1 MKHLLIKSSA
11 ALVAAFLFISCGKN
25 QAVKTEMFAPMAK
38 TMKMSARADSAMNVM
53 QDMAFEES
61 TELPSESEQPRQDR
75 KLIYTGNLTIEVSNL
90 SDSKSSVESWIKKF
104 GGYISDSFENTSSI
118 RITAKIPSGSFSQAM
133 QECGQIGKLKS
144 KNINSSDVTEQ
155 FYDLDTRLSTRKVL
169 LERLKKYLSEA
180 KDMQDMLKIETK
192 INDVTSELER
202 MQGQMNRLKSQID
215 YSTIYVTAE
224 LPVNQNE
231 SGFVMPDTN
240 SQLRQ
245 FFANILNFFVKF
257 IFTALYIV
265 IFGVPSVLFLM
276 LIYWLG
282 FGKVGLLRKLFARIR
297 K

>member
-1 MKHLLIKSSA
+1 
-11 ALVAAFLFISCGKN
+11 
-25 QAVKTEMFAPMAK
+25 
-38 TMKMSARADSAMNVM
+38 MNVM

-61 TELPSESEQPRQDR
+61 TELPSESEQQRQDR

-118 RITAKIPSGSFSQAM
+118 RITAKIPSGSFSQVM

>member
-1 MKHLLIKSSA
+1 MKLMLQKA
-11 ALVAAFLFISCGKN
+11 AAVCAAAVLFISCGKK
-25 QAVKTEMFAPMAK
+25 QALESEFFAPAEK
-38 TMKMSARADSAMNVM
+38 SMKMSARAAPAMNMM
-53 QDMAFEES
+53 QDMAVDEAAEIF
-61 TELPSESEQPRQDR
+61 SESEQQAQDR
-75 KLIYTGNLTIEVSNL
+75 KLVYTGNLTIEISSL
-90 SDSKSSVESWIKKF
+90 ADAKSSVESWVKKF
-104 GGYISDSFENTSSI
+104 DGYISDSFENTSSI

-202 MQGQMNRLKSQID
+202 MQGQMNRLKLQID

-224 LPVNQNE
+224 LPVNQDE
-231 SGFVMPDTN
+231 SGFMMPDTN

>member
-1 MKHLLIKSSA
+1 MKHLLRKSAA

-25 QAVKTEMFAPMAK
+25 QAVKTEMFATMAK

-61 TELPSESEQPRQDR
+61 TELPSESGQQRQDR

-169 LERLKKYLSEA
+169 LDRL
-180 KDMQDMLKIETK
+180 
-192 INDVTSELER
+192 
-202 MQGQMNRLKSQID
+202 
-215 YSTIYVTAE
+215 
-224 LPVNQNE
+224 
-231 SGFVMPDTN
+231 
-240 SQLRQ
+240 
-245 FFANILNFFVKF
+245 
-257 IFTALYIV
+257 
-265 IFGVPSVLFLM
+265 
-276 LIYWLG
+276 
-282 FGKVGLLRKLFARIR
+282 
-297 K
+297 